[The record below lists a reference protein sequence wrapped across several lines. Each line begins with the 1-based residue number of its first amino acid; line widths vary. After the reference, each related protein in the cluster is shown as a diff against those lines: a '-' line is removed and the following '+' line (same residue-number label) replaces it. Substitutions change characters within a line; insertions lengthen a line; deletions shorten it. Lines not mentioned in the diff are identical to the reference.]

1 MSEYVASYVRALNEA
16 DAKDIARRMA
26 ERDGYTSLRVKRIVR
41 IRDGIFA
48 VTLDVV
54 PR

>member
-26 ERDGYTSLRVKRIVR
+26 ERDGYRVVAYGRVVH
-41 IRDGIFA
+41 IRPGLYG